1 MFQLADSASALFSA
15 SAQAV
20 TLACSGVLQSSL
32 GSFQNSQL
40 ASTSLNNNQSN
51 LNINKSSDSTVN
63 NSDFILSVDRWDA
76 GRLALTVPAA
86 AAAAAAAV
94 VALTEQTSICQN
106 NNNNNQLLLQPDSQ
120 LSSACAFPQF
130 SNSIVVGSSS
140 LLSTN
145 VSLSSCQKR
154 AKNDVNQSDNTTSTI
169 PVFPTNTNNTIA
181 FITSPSSFMF
191 PNQLH
196 HPSS

>member
-106 NNNNNQLLLQPDSQ
+106 NNNNQLLLQTNSQ
-120 LSSACAFPQF
+120 LSSTCAFPQF

-181 FITSPSSFMF
+181 FITSPSFMF